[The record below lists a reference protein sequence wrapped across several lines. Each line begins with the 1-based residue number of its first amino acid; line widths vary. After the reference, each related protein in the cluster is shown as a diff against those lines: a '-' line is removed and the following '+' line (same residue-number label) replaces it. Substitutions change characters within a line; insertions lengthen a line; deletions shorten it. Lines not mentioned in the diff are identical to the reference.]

1 MSIDNFRISLLTWAG
16 ILCYDNGMKSSLPK
30 TNAQIQ
36 RERYDAMREAANAAG
51 WSSWAAYCTAVI
63 HGAVRIS
70 RPPRRWISARG
81 KLKANGARPK
91 SAITVG

>member
-1 MSIDNFRISLLTWAG
+1 
-16 ILCYDNGMKSSLPK
+16 MKKSTLPK
-30 TNAQIQ
+30 TSAQRQ
-36 RERYDAMREAANAAG
+36 RERFAAMKQAALAAG

-81 KLKANGARPK
+81 KLKANGARAKAPM
-91 SAITVG
+91 TLG